1 MHPLRAGPFRFVSV
15 NVLPGNP
22 AMTSVKRIAAV
33 LGATA
38 AVAVP
43 VSVAASSYVV
53 RPGDTLSEIA
63 VRHGTTI
70 ADLASA
76 NEITNPQAITVGQ
89 MLQIPDSSLGLPLYT
104 ADENDTESYVVQP
117 GEGLIPIARYY
128 GVDATALARTNGIGV
143 NEHLEAG
150 AVLHIP
156 GQFARSNALLVQVSD
171 QVGVDSSLIKAV
183 AWVESGW
190 QQNVV
195 SPTGAVGMMQIEP
208 YTGEWVSNY
217 LARRTLNIQV
227 AADNVTAGSML
238 INHLL
243 GVHNGEVPSALAA
256 YYQGD
261 GSIARNGLYDDTRR
275 YQRVVMDLMSQ
286 N

>member
-1 MHPLRAGPFRFVSV
+1 
-15 NVLPGNP
+15 
-22 AMTSVKRIAAV
+22 MTSVKRIAAA

-70 ADLASA
+70 AELVNA
-76 NEITNPQAITVGQ
+76 NEIANPQAITVGQ
-89 MLQIPDSSLGLPLYT
+89 MLQIPDSTLGLPLYT
-104 ADENDTESYVVQP
+104 ADENDTESYVVKP
-117 GEGLIPIARYY
+117 GEGLIPIARYF

-143 NEHLEAG
+143 NENLEAG
-150 AVLHIP
+150 AVLHVP
-156 GQFARSNALLVQVSD
+156 GQFARANALLVQVSD
-171 QVGVDSSLIKAV
+171 EVGIDSALVKAV
-183 AWVESGW
+183 AWMESGW

-208 YTGEWVSNY
+208 FTGEWVSNY
-217 LARRTLNIQV
+217 LAHRTLNIQV
-227 AADNVTAGSML
+227 AGDNVTAGSL
-238 INHLL
+238 LLNHLL
-243 GVHNGEVPSALAA
+243 GVHNGDVAASLAA

-261 GSIARNGLYDDTRR
+261 GSIARHGLYDDTRR
-275 YQRVVMDLMSQ
+275 YQRVVMDLMAQ
-286 N
+286 D